1 MAPQAADASSS
12 LTPLEQ
18 GQLLSK
24 QAYAEPPIVPT
35 GLALSIV
42 IVILIFTVLSTIV
55 IALRI
60 YVRAWMEKTL
70 KTWGWEDTFI
80 VLGYGTFLSSAI
92 FAIKACFYG
101 LGSHDSKLNP
111 LLMIRCAEY
120 MMYSNVIYGFSMPL
134 IKASIVFTL
143 NRITTTPWHCW
154 GLYGMLFMA
163 TIMAIVGILATLL
176 YCHPVPAYWNPL
188 LGTCGDFMV
197 VVRIGYAWTAIGIVT
212 DWTCAILPYFIVRNL
227 QMASRQKLI
236 VMLILGL
243 GAVASTATIVR
254 APYLKYYLVTE
265 DRLSYHTEYTDWNGY
280 ITLWCLL
287 ESGIALIAACLP
299 ALRILVRKY
308 VDASKNGSS
317 GKSHG
322 YGTGSGAVR
331 SHNRAPSTQ
340 LDTLTTSGKA
350 TAVGGQWERLED
362 DNSSSRKIMQK
373 TTIYVETDSM
383 SDLDRHSLKA

>member
-1 MAPQAADASSS
+1 MAPQAADASS

-24 QAYAEPPIVPT
+24 QAYAEHPIVPT

-42 IVILIFTVLSTIV
+42 IVILIFSVLSTIV

-60 YVRAWMEKTL
+60 YVRAWMEKTS

-101 LGSHDSKLNP
+101 LGSHDSILNP

-143 NRITTTPWHCW
+143 NRITTTPWHRW

-176 YCHPVPAYWNPL
+176 YCHPLPAYWNPL

-212 DWTCAILPYFIVRNL
+212 DWTCAILPYFIVRKL
-227 QMASRQKLI
+227 QMSSRHKVI

-265 DRLSYHTEYTDWNGY
+265 DRLYWNGY

-308 VDASKNGSS
+308 VDSSKNGSS
-317 GKSHG
+317 GKSNG
-322 YGTGSGAVR
+322 YGTGSGAVK
-331 SHNRAPSTQ
+331 SHTRAPSTK
-340 LDTLTTSGKA
+340 LDTLTPSGKA
-350 TAVGGQWERLED
+350 TAVGGKWERLED
-362 DNSSSRKIMQK
+362 ENSSSRDIVQE
-373 TTIYVETDSM
+373 TTIYVETDSL
-383 SDLDRHSLKA
+383 SDLDKHSVRA